1 MVFKASAGPL
11 TFDPSPSDPGT
22 RSVPR
27 LLLAVPS
34 GAEHPSAAQEPRG
47 GATSQSHEGAH
58 VSTVS
63 GLAHSDLCDLSVTS
77 AAAVCVLRFVLK
89 ELIQTEKDYVKDLG
103 IVVEVGNT
111 MAAFVSDQSETATVR
126 PSAGFRCGTELCP
139 YGRAT

>member
-1 MVFKASAGPL
+1 M
-11 TFDPSPSDPGT
+11 
-22 RSVPR
+22 
-27 LLLAVPS
+27 
-34 GAEHPSAAQEPRG
+34 
-47 GATSQSHEGAH
+47 
-58 VSTVS
+58 S

-77 AAAVCVLRFVLK
+77 AVCVLRFVLK

-111 MAAFVSDQSETATVR
+111 MAAFVSDQSETTATVQ